1 MQRTAIARSLMNNPS
16 LLLADEPTGNLDA
29 ETGHDILKLLRGLN
43 QDDGLTILMITHDD
57 AIAAGADGIQRMK
70 NGVTQG
76 NRPRRVA

>member
-1 MQRTAIARSLMNNPS
+1 
-16 LLLADEPTGNLDA
+16 
-29 ETGHDILKLLRGLN
+29 
-43 QDDGLTILMITHDD
+43 MITHDD